1 MIKSV
6 DRYLTVFLTRDDI
19 ISLTGRKRLKSQ
31 TAWLIEHR
39 YPFDINSAGL
49 PVVLRSVVERK
60 LGGVEEEKR
69 SARPRFEELHRG

>member
-1 MIKSV
+1 M
-6 DRYLTVFLTRDDI
+6 FLTRDDI
-19 ISLTGRKRLKSQ
+19 ESLTGRKRLKSQ

-60 LGGVEEEKR
+60 LGEIEESKR
-69 SARPRFEELHRG
+69 SAQPRFEELHRG